1 MISGAAGSMEAIDL
15 AIRVLAEFHIVLQD
29 DANTSVLDMKV
40 SASFDS
46 DESHVNKLLTATFPH
61 ICIHSS
67 QKVRKGLVD
76 AIKGLLLECFYT
88 LGDSRLMLLLQ
99 SEH

>member
-1 MISGAAGSMEAIDL
+1 MIYVISEN
-15 AIRVLAEFHIVLQD
+15 VEFQ
-29 DANTSVLDMKV
+29 
-40 SASFDS
+40 
-46 DESHVNKLLTATFPH
+46 

-88 LGDSRLMLLLQ
+88 LGDSRLMFLVSSELANWEYYLLGLCHGIFFL
-99 SEH
+99 SGVVIIR